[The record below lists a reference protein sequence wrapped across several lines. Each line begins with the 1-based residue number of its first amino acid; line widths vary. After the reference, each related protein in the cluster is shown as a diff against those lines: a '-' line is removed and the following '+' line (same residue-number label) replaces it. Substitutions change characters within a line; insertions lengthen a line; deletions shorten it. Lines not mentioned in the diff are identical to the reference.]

1 MQINDLSHKEENG
14 YQVLSAS
21 VIWEDNDW
29 SEQQVFFRYRVDKSY
44 IVSDNYHPFLLAVLI
59 PALRYGERRIKIN
72 GSICPWF
79 RDNLYT
85 LMAYY
90 INWYWYKFA
99 RKREDKRLIEIEA
112 VLQKKGYQKPARTA
126 AFFSAGVDSLYTV
139 RRNQLNVPKEHAGS
153 IKDLIFV
160 HGFDIGVI
168 PERGAE
174 EEFFDYII
182 QGLQEFIEKTG
193 LNLIPTFT
201 NLRSLTHK
209 ADLFSSNQVWLDE
222 YMGPAMAAVAHGLSG
237 RLSDVLISSS
247 YEIPKLH
254 PFSSHPMIEPHLSSY
269 DLRVHHDGERLNRV
283 ERVKL
288 IAEWPLALST
298 LRVCFDGET
307 GQLNCGKCP
316 KCIRTKLEL
325 MCAGK
330 LQEAHTLP
338 GGEPS
343 AQTIKDG
350 LHLANQTISFAS
362 TLKASLKEIGRA
374 DLAKA
379 ITYKE
384 WQYYLSQVANWK
396 KMFSIVDKVVLK
408 GWLRRK
414 FIGP

>member
-1 MQINDLSHKEENG
+1 MVSAVSKSMARFAHGLGIISIRLWRTISIGIGTSWLENEKIDA
-14 YQVLSAS
+14 LL
-21 VIWEDNDW
+21 
-29 SEQQVFFRYRVDKSY
+29 KSKLCY
-44 IVSDNYHPFLLAVLI
+44 
-59 PALRYGERRIKIN
+59 
-72 GSICPWF
+72 
-79 RDNLYT
+79 
-85 LMAYY
+85 
-90 INWYWYKFA
+90 
-99 RKREDKRLIEIEA
+99 RKRDIKNQPEQPL
-112 VLQKKGYQKPARTA
+112 
-126 AFFSAGVDSLYTV
+126 FFSAGVDLLYTV

-168 PERGAE
+168 PERGSE

-182 QGLQEFIEKTG
+182 QGLQELIEKTG

-307 GQLNCGKCP
+307 GQLNCGK
-316 KCIRTKLEL
+316 
-325 MCAGK
+325 
-330 LQEAHTLP
+330 
-338 GGEPS
+338 
-343 AQTIKDG
+343 
-350 LHLANQTISFAS
+350 
-362 TLKASLKEIGRA
+362 
-374 DLAKA
+374 
-379 ITYKE
+379 
-384 WQYYLSQVANWK
+384 
-396 KMFSIVDKVVLK
+396 
-408 GWLRRK
+408 
-414 FIGP
+414 